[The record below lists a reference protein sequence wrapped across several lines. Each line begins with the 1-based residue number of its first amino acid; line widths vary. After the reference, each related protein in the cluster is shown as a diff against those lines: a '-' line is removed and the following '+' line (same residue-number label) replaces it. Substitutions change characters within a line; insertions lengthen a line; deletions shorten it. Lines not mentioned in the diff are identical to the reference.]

1 MHDGLFGSRLKQSA
15 NGVFLTGDFV
25 QMYKPINGDMQGKF
39 VKVEMYERLQ
49 IAQSTGTTSGSLN
62 WRNLHVMT
70 TRQANEFQSIG
81 LAEAVEVPQTPGGL

>member
-1 MHDGLFGSRLKQSA
+1 MHDGIFGTRLSSQEDFHS
-15 NGVFLTGDFV
+15 GDFV

-49 IAQSTGTTSGSLN
+49 IVNSSGTTSGSLN

-81 LAEAVEVPQTPGGL
+81 LAEEVEVPQIPAGL